1 MLKKI
6 NIQLLFFQNPF
17 HKFIKKE
24 KDHARRKSKI

>member
-6 NIQLLFFQNPF
+6 NIQLLFFQIPI

-24 KDHARRKSKI
+24 KDNARRKGKI